1 MSSHSESDEHLSSLE
16 WREVVTYSYSL
27 ETFADVF
34 HKAGL
39 LECIDTESEACRK
52 VGIMKILNK
61 VHRCVERRVSMRILL
76 TSHHYIH
83 FPVGIVRIV
92 TFYTNTC

>member
-27 ETFADVF
+27 ETFAYVF

-61 VHRCVERRVSMRILL
+61 VHRCVEWRVALRVLFS
-76 TSHHYIH
+76 SE
-83 FPVGIVRIV
+83 
-92 TFYTNTC
+92 